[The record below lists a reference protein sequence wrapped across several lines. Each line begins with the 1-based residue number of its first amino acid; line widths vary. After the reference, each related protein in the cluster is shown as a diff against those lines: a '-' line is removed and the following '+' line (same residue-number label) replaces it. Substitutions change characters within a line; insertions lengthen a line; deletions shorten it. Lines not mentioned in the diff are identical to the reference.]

1 MRNGWFW
8 LALAVVG
15 CSSHGAP
22 SPDPSTECPPPA
34 AAIKPRRTAPQRE
47 PIAPWSL
54 TASDGSGL
62 LLVSVDARAVI
73 EGPLAF
79 TELHLKFR
87 NPEPREREGTFSI
100 TLPARAAVS
109 RFAMFEDGH
118 YKEAEV
124 VAKAL
129 ARRAYD
135 DALHAGIDP
144 AILEKGAGNQF
155 TAKVYPIAASSDK
168 EIVLSYSQEL
178 TGVGYL
184 LPLAG
189 FPVIDDVSV
198 SLLDGDKHRHELHE
212 KHWQPDRDFFADVE
226 TGGGIASGG
235 LVAAAYELQPTG
247 GQTADSPTSL
257 AVFVDTSASRAP
269 GFARYVARVRSFLDA
284 LATRYPGV
292 TVEVTAFDQENA
304 HVYGGAAAGF
314 GDAEVAALVERRA
327 DGASDL
333 GHALGSL
340 RPNARVVVIGDGVVT
355 AGLDK
360 AALADAVRKR
370 GPARVD
376 VILAGG
382 IRDDAAA
389 KLLVRTGARPGD
401 VFDFDDELA
410 PIVDGLGESVQ
421 IDLPV
426 EVAGA
431 TWVYPRIIPSVRAG
445 AQVIVYAQTG
455 TPRRQLVASFAG
467 VPYTAVVHSGTPAFV
482 ERAAARAEIE
492 DLEARRD
499 ATTDPKEQREL
510 AKQIETKSIAARVV
524 SSEATMLVLDNDR
537 EYARYGIDRKALV
550 DILVVGKNGLE
561 QLHRTFV
568 ASKDRRGRRGKGGVR
583 DSNIYGGLVGNEV
596 GEMNGNF
603 GYARSGFG
611 AGGGGTAWGTIG
623 TGRYGTIGHGSGSG
637 TGEGYGTGAGRVA
650 LRGRTATLP
659 SVSISQPAVVGSLDK
674 AFVRRYLRRHLA
686 SIRYC
691 YEKELLARPSLHGRI
706 ATRFTIAPD
715 GKVVAATAS
724 GFDEAV
730 AQCIAGVLRRI
741 EFPAS
746 HDATVQVNYPFTF
759 RTADTPEAPHRPD
772 EIQRLVEQSTR
783 TAPAPAAV
791 SPWSATPV
799 PATPTPVAPSPS
811 PRAVSQRTQPA
822 TPAPTPATP
831 PATPPA
837 RIATTTPTPTPTPT
851 PSTTTVASA
860 DDPPVG
866 DTRPPARGTSSASPT
881 QVVPDAPVDTM
892 PRFNSAASALRG
904 KLAKVMRAIARH
916 DPTAL
921 EQAHAWRDAQPTDV
935 LAIVALG
942 EALEAAHDQPAA
954 TRVYGSLIDLYPTRA
969 DYRRFAGERL
979 ERLDAAGR
987 ALAVDTYRRAVADRP
1002 DQLTGHRLLAYALVR
1017 SSDLAGAFDAILKGV
1032 DQKHVDGRYLGADR
1046 VLRRDA
1052 RMIAAAYLARGGDRA
1067 MIVKALGKRN
1077 LTPFTGRSTRVVL
1090 YWETDANDVDLHVR
1104 DAHGGHSWYSH
1115 LPLESGGELYAD
1127 VTTGYGPECFEI
1139 VGSPSAGPYQLG
1151 VHYYRQGPMGYGMGL
1166 LQIVRF
1172 DGRSFAFEDRPYVI
1186 MQDEAYVSL
1195 GAMR

>member
-1 MRNGWFW
+1 MRNAWFW
-8 LALAVVG
+8 LALVVVG
-15 CSSHGAP
+15 CSSHKK
-22 SPDPSTECPPPA
+22 PPPEPA
-34 AAIKPRRTAPQRE
+34 AEKPALKVIRSAPQRE

-62 LLVSVDARAVI
+62 QLVSVDARAVI

-79 TELHLKFR
+79 TELHLKFK

-155 TAKVYPIAASSDK
+155 TAKVYPIGASSDK

-178 TGVGYL
+178 TGVGYV

-189 FPVIDDVSV
+189 FPMIDDVSV
-198 SLLDGDKHRHELHE
+198 SLVDGEKHRHGLHE
-212 KHWQPDRDFFADVE
+212 KQWQPDHDFFADVE
-226 TGGGIASGG
+226 TGGAIASGG

-247 GQTADSPTSL
+247 AQTTDSPASL
-257 AVFVDTSASRAP
+257 VLFVDTSASRAP
-269 GFARYVARVRSFLDA
+269 GFARYVARVRSFIDA
-284 LATRYPGV
+284 LATRYPGITIDV
-292 TVEVTAFDQENA
+292 AAFDQETKP
-304 HVYGGAAAGF
+304 VFTGPAASF
-314 GDAEVAALVERRA
+314 GDTEVAGLVERRA

-333 GHALGSL
+333 GQALVTL
-340 RPNARVVVIGDGVVT
+340 KPNARVVVISDGVVT

-360 AALADAVRKR
+360 AALADAVKAR
-370 GPARVD
+370 GPARLD
-376 VILAGG
+376 MILAGG

-389 KLLVRTGARPGD
+389 KQLVRTGARAGD

-410 PIVDGLGESVQ
+410 PIVDGLGQAVQ
-421 IDLPV
+421 IDVAV

-431 TWVYPRIIPSVRAG
+431 SWVYPRIIPSVRAG
-445 AQVIVYAQTG
+445 TQVLVYAQTG
-455 TPRRQLVASFAG
+455 TPRSQLVASFDG
-467 VPYTAVVHSGTPAFV
+467 VPRTALVRAGTPAFV

-492 DLEARRD
+492 DLEAQRD
-499 ATTDPKEQREL
+499 ATTDPKAQRAL

-537 EYARYGIDRKALV
+537 EYARYGIDRNALV
-550 DILVVGKNGLE
+550 DILVVGKDGLE

-568 ASKDRRGRRGKGGVR
+568 ASKDRHGRSGKGGFDDANV
-583 DSNIYGGLVGNEV
+583 YGGLLGNEV
-596 GEMNGNF
+596 GEL
-603 GYARSGFG
+603 GYGRYGFG
-611 AGGGGTAWGTIG
+611 QGGGGTGWGTIG
-623 TGRYGTIGHGSGSG
+623 VGHYGTIGHGSGTGS
-637 TGEGYGTGAGRVA
+637 GEGYGSGRGG
-650 LRGRTATLP
+650 LRGRTAAVP
-659 SVSISQPAVVGSLDK
+659 SISIGQPMAMGSLDK
-674 AFVRRYLRRHLA
+674 TFVRRYLHRHLE

-691 YEKELLARPSLHGRI
+691 YEKELLGRPSLHGEI
-706 ATRFTIAPD
+706 ATSFTIAPD
-715 GKVVAATAS
+715 GKVIEASAS
-724 GFDEAV
+724 GFDEKV

-741 EFPAS
+741 DFPAS
-746 HDATVQVNYPFTF
+746 QNETVRVNYPFTF
-759 RTADTPEAPHRPD
+759 RTAGTPEEQHQPD
-772 EIQRLVEQSTR
+772 EIQKLVEESTR
-783 TAPAPAAV
+783 PAPAPAA
-791 SPWSATPV
+791 A
-799 PATPTPVAPSPS
+799 APTPVAPSPTIAAPAAPPPNVVSPSVVS
-811 PRAVSQRTQPA
+811 PRAQPA
-822 TPAPTPATP
+822 TQTPAPATAPASTN
-831 PATPPA
+831 TS
-837 RIATTTPTPTPTPT
+837 TPTPTPRITA
-851 PSTTTVASA
+851 VALA
-860 DDPPVG
+860 DDPRVNDHHEVHSPA
-866 DTRPPARGTSSASPT
+866 RALPPASPAH
-881 QVVPDAPVDTM
+881 VDAYAPVDTM

-904 KLAKVMRAIARH
+904 NLAKIMRAIAKH

-942 EALEAAHDQPAA
+942 EALEAAHDQTAA
-954 TRVYGSLIDLYPTRA
+954 ARVYGSLIDLYPTRA

-979 ERLDAAGR
+979 ERLDQPGR
-987 ALAVDTYRRAVADRP
+987 ALAIDTYRRAVADRP

-1017 SSDLAGAFDAILKGV
+1017 SDDLAGAFDAILKGV
-1032 DQKHVDGRYLGADR
+1032 DQKHSDDRYRGVDR

-1067 MIVKALGKRN
+1067 KIEKALAKRD

-1104 DAHGGHSWYSH
+1104 DARGGHSWYSH

-1139 VGSPSAGPYQLG
+1139 VGTPSAGPYQLG

-1172 DGRSFAFEDRPYVI
+1172 DGRTFAFEDRPYVI

>member
-1 MRNGWFW
+1 MRNAWLW
-8 LALAVVG
+8 LALVVVG
-15 CSSHGAP
+15 CSSH
-22 SPDPSTECPPPA
+22 DKPPPEPVVEA
-34 AAIKPRRTAPQRE
+34 AECKETKAPRTPPQRE

-87 NPEPREREGTFSI
+87 NPEPREREGTFAI

-155 TAKVYPIAASSDK
+155 TAKVYPIAASSEK

-178 TGVGYL
+178 TGAGYV

-189 FPVIDDVSV
+189 FPQIDDVSV
-198 SLLDGDKHRHELHE
+198 SLIDGDKQRHELHQ
-212 KHWQPDRDFFADVE
+212 KNWQPDRDFFADVD
-226 TGGGIASGG
+226 TGGAIASGG
-235 LVAAAYELQPTG
+235 LVAAAFELQPG
-247 GQTADSPTSL
+247 VGSGDSPTAL

-269 GFARYVARVRSFLDA
+269 GFAHYLARVRTFVNA
-284 LATRYPGV
+284 LATRYPGI
-292 TVEVTAFDQENA
+292 TVDVVAFDQETKPA
-304 HVYGGAAAGF
+304 FSGPAVGF
-314 GDAEVAALVERRA
+314 GDGEVAALVERRA

-333 GHALGSL
+333 GQALASVKQ
-340 RPNARVVVIGDGVVT
+340 NTRVVVISDGVVT

-360 AALADAVRKR
+360 AALADAVKAR

-389 KLLVRTGARPGD
+389 KQLVRAGARPGD
-401 VFDFDDELA
+401 VFDFDTELA
-410 PIVDGLGESVQ
+410 PIVDGLGQSVQ
-421 IDLPV
+421 ID
-426 EVAGA
+426 VAVDVPGA
-431 TWVYPRIIPSVRAG
+431 SWVYPRIIPSVRAG
-445 AQVIVYAQTG
+445 TQVVVYAQTG
-455 TPRRQLVASFAG
+455 SPRNELAASFGG
-467 VPYTAVVHSGTPAFV
+467 VAQTAVVRTGTPAFV

-492 DLEARRD
+492 DLEAQRD
-499 ATTDPKEQREL
+499 ATTDAKAQRAL

-537 EYARYGIDRKALV
+537 EYARYGIDRNALV
-550 DILVVGKNGLE
+550 DILVVGDNGLE

-568 ASKDRRGRRGKGGVR
+568 ASKDRHGHSGKGGF
-583 DSNIYGGLVGNEV
+583 DNEAGEYGYG
-596 GEMNGNF
+596 
-603 GYARSGFG
+603 RSGFG
-611 AGGGGTAWGTIG
+611 PGGGGGGWGTIG
-623 TGRYGTIGHGSGSG
+623 TGHYGTIGHGSG
-637 TGEGYGTGAGRVA
+637 TGSGYGVGSGHGS
-650 LRGRTATLP
+650 LRGRTAAVPTI
-659 SVSISQPAVVGSLDK
+659 SIGQPMVMGSLDK
-674 AFVRRYLRRHLA
+674 AFVRRYLHRHLEQ
-686 SIRYC
+686 IRYC
-691 YEKELLARPSLHGRI
+691 YEKELLARPSLHGQI
-706 ATRFTIAPD
+706 ATSFTIAPD
-715 GKVVAATAS
+715 GKVVAASAT
-724 GFDEAV
+724 GFDDGI
-730 AQCIAGVLRRI
+730 AQCVADVLRRI

-746 HDATVQVNYPFTF
+746 HNETVRVNYPFTF
-759 RTADTPEAPHRPD
+759 RTAETPEEPQQAAAAPSVPP
-772 EIQRLVEQSTR
+772 
-783 TAPAPAAV
+783 APAPAAPPAPPAPETIV
-791 SPWSATPV
+791 AAIPT
-799 PATPTPVAPSPS
+799 ATPTATPPTTTTTHTTKTTTT
-811 PRAVSQRTQPA
+811 TQPPTTTIQTP
-822 TPAPTPATP
+822 TPAPTPMPAPAPADGTSVAIANDPRINVHHETNPPPPPRVSP
-831 PATPPA
+831 PAAPA
-837 RIATTTPTPTPTPT
+837 RTD
-851 PSTTTVASA
+851 SY
-860 DDPPVG
+860 
-866 DTRPPARGTSSASPT
+866 
-881 QVVPDAPVDTM
+881 APVDTM

-904 KLAKVMRAIARH
+904 NLAKIMRTIAKH

-942 EALEAAHDQPAA
+942 EALEAANDRTGAA
-954 TRVYGSLIDLYPTRA
+954 RVYGSLIDLYPTRA

-987 ALAVDTYRRAVADRP
+987 ALAIDTYRRAAADRP

-1017 SSDLAGAFDAILKGV
+1017 SNDFAGAFDAILKGV
-1032 DQKHVDGRYLGADR
+1032 DQKHPDYRYLGVDR

-1052 RMIAAAYLARGGDRA
+1052 RMIAAAYLANGGDRA
-1067 MIVKALGKRN
+1067 TIDKALAKRE
-1077 LTPFTGRSTRVVL
+1077 LTPFTGRSTRVLL

-1139 VGSPSAGPYQLG
+1139 TGTPSAGPYQLG

-1172 DGRSFAFEDRPYVI
+1172 DGHAFSFEDRPYVI

-1195 GAMR
+1195 GTMR